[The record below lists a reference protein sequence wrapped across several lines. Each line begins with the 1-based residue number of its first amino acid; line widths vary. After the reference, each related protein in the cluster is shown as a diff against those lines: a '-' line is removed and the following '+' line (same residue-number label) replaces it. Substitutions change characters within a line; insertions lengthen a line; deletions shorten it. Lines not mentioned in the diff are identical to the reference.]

1 MKKQNNLTDKTY
13 RLKLDA
19 APLTYIL
26 PTRHTRR
33 SSLLY
38 FDSKTNSNRA
48 LRYASNQKSPFEDE
62 QDGNVVLEPVI
73 FEDGFLTVKATNPI
87 LQEFLYL
94 HPHRDRV
101 YEEVNEEKEA
111 KADIASLEIEV
122 DALIAAK
129 QLSLSQLEMVNKVLF
144 GTNVDTVST
153 AELKRDVLV
162 YARREPQH
170 FLEVLNDPQ
179 LTLNAK
185 VNTFFEKGL
194 LKFRNNRKD
203 IFYNT
208 LSSKKKMLTVP
219 FGEDPYYIASSY
231 LQSEEGIDALKML
244 ESNLED

>member
-1 MKKQNNLTDKTY
+1 MKKQNTLTDKTY

-38 FDSKTNSNRA
+38 FDTKTNSNRA

-73 FEDGFLTVKATNPI
+73 FEDGFLNVKATNPI

>member
-111 KADIASLEIEV
+111 KADIASLEVEV
-122 DALIAAK
+122 EALIAAK

-179 LTLNAK
+179 LTLNAQ

-219 FGEDPYYIASSY
+219 FGEDPYYVASSY

>member
-1 MKKQNNLTDKTY
+1 MKKQNTLTDKTY

-101 YEEVNEEKEA
+101 FEEVNEEKEA
-111 KADIASLEIEV
+111 KADIASLEVEV
-122 DALIAAK
+122 EALIAAK

-179 LTLNAK
+179 LTLNAQ

-219 FGEDPYYIASSY
+219 FGEDPYYVASSY

>member
-1 MKKQNNLTDKTY
+1 MKKQNTLTDKTY

-38 FDSKTNSNRA
+38 FDPKTNSNRA

-101 YEEVNEEKEA
+101 FEEVNEEKEA
-111 KADIASLEIEV
+111 KADIASLEVEV
-122 DALIAAK
+122 EALIAAK

-170 FLEVLNDPQ
+170 FLEVLNYPQ

-231 LQSEEGIDALKML
+231 LQS
-244 ESNLED
+244 

>member
-1 MKKQNNLTDKTY
+1 MKKQNTLTDKTY

-38 FDSKTNSNRA
+38 FDNKTNSNRA

-73 FEDGFLTVKATNPI
+73 FEDGFLNVKATNPI

>member
-1 MKKQNNLTDKTY
+1 MKKQNTLTDKTY

-38 FDSKTNSNRA
+38 FDTKTNSNRA

-179 LTLNAK
+179 LTLNAQ

-219 FGEDPYYIASSY
+219 FGEDPYYVASSY
-231 LQSEEGIDALKML
+231 LQSEDGIDALKML

>member
-1 MKKQNNLTDKTY
+1 MKKQNTLTDKTY

-101 YEEVNEEKEA
+101 FEEVNEEKEA
-111 KADIASLEIEV
+111 KADIASLEVEV
-122 DALIAAK
+122 EALIAAK

-219 FGEDPYYIASSY
+219 FGEDPYYVASSY

>member
-1 MKKQNNLTDKTY
+1 MKKQNTLTDKTY

-38 FDSKTNSNRA
+38 FDTKTNSNRA

-111 KADIASLEIEV
+111 KADIASLEVEV

-179 LTLNAK
+179 LTLNAQ

-219 FGEDPYYIASSY
+219 FGEDPYYVASSY

>member
-1 MKKQNNLTDKTY
+1 MKKQNTLTDKTY

-38 FDSKTNSNRA
+38 FDPKTNSNRA

-101 YEEVNEEKEA
+101 FEEVNEEKEA
-111 KADIASLEIEV
+111 KADIASLEVEV
-122 DALIAAK
+122 EALIAAK

-231 LQSEEGIDALKML
+231 LQSEDGIDALKML

>member
-1 MKKQNNLTDKTY
+1 MKKQNTLTDKTY

-38 FDSKTNSNRA
+38 FDPKTNSNRA

-101 YEEVNEEKEA
+101 FEEVNEEKEA
-111 KADIASLEIEV
+111 KADIASLEVEV
-122 DALIAAK
+122 EALIAAK

-219 FGEDPYYIASSY
+219 FGEDPYYVASSY
-231 LQSEEGIDALKML
+231 LQSEDGIDALKML

>member
-1 MKKQNNLTDKTY
+1 MKKQNTLTDKTY

-38 FDSKTNSNRA
+38 FDPKTNSNRA

-101 YEEVNEEKEA
+101 FEEVNEEKEA
-111 KADIASLEIEV
+111 KADIASLEVEV
-122 DALIAAK
+122 EALIAAK

-185 VNTFFEKGL
+185 VYTFFEKGL

-231 LQSEEGIDALKML
+231 LQSEDGIDALKML